1 MNFKIF
7 KKKILIYIIPIIA
20 YFFIRVIF
28 FTYKKKYHLPSKD
41 FNLEN
46 KQVVIS
52 IWHNELL
59 LQPFL
64 YNYLKKEFK
73 VSCMISEHFD
83 GEVLTKFLN
92 FFGFETIRGSSSRGG
107 AKVLIQAIRKIRDG
121 YDIAITPD
129 GPRGPAFE
137 IKNGIIAMAQKTD
150 TDIICFR
157 YKASNYWQLKSWDKF
172 IIPKPFSTIDFY
184 VSDSFSLADLNIKNA
199 KEILNKKMKID
210 DL

>member
-1 MNFKIF
+1 MNVKIF

-73 VSCMISEHFD
+73 VACMISEHFD

-92 FFGFETIRGSSSRGG
+92 FFRFETIRGSSSRGG

-137 IKNGIIAMAQKTD
+137 IKNGIIAMAQKTE

-184 VSDSFSLADLNIKNA
+184 VSERFNLADLNMKSAKN
-199 KEILNKKMKID
+199 ILNKKMKII
-210 DL
+210 